1 MVDTL
6 TPVLTANWGAER
18 SWTLASYE
26 EHGGY
31 AGLRTALGMAP
42 DDVIAAV
49 KDSGLR
55 GRGGAGFTTAVKWD
69 SCRQAPVAAV
79 DERVVICN
87 ADEGEPGTFKD
98 RHCLDTEPHRLLE
111 GVLIAAWASW

>member
-31 AGLRTALGMAP
+31 AGLRTALDMAP
-42 DDVIAAV
+42 DDVITAV

-55 GRGGAGFTTAVKWD
+55 GRGGL
-69 SCRQAPVAAV
+69 APVTRG
-79 DERVVICN
+79 DIR
-87 ADEGEPGTFKD
+87 PTY
-98 RHCLDTEPHRLLE
+98 P
-111 GVLIAAWASW
+111 